1 MSFQGQVPIIPFIL
15 ILHEFQGKY
24 EKRKLPPFTEYKTI
38 EIYRVFLQSEVL
50 FLFLSLPFLPY
61 YCSSLSLPPSKAF
74 GVTLLLSDL
83 IFFW

>member
-24 EKRKLPPFTEYKTI
+24 EKRKLPPFAEFKMI
-38 EIYRVFLQSEVL
+38 EVYCVFLQSEVL
-50 FLFLSLPFLPY
+50 FLFLSLPFLLY

-74 GVTLLLSDL
+74 GVALLLSDL